1 MATTGRYL
9 YGLIRAKE
17 DADFGAIGLDHD
29 GSRGQVRTVL
39 VDSVGAVVSDF
50 SPKERLL
57 PLRKNIEPHNE
68 VLKAVM
74 RTTTVAPMTFGHVVR
89 SEEEIRKTLRRHK
102 AAIGAQLDRVS
113 GAVEMGL
120 KVKWDVDSIYDY
132 IVGVDPEL
140 AALRDQ
146 IFGRSNAPTQNEKME
161 LGKLFED
168 RLNREREEQTERVL
182 ELFKGDVREAKAN
195 VPKGEKMVMDLA
207 FLVDRDAQKKFEERI
222 YQVAGAFPTEYVFDY
237 SGPWAPFHFVDLDLG
252 IGAEN

>member
-9 YGLIRAKE
+9 YGLIRTKE
-17 DADFGAIGLDHD
+17 DADFGAIGLEHD
-29 GSRGQVRTVL
+29 GSRGRVHTLL
-39 VDSVGAVVSDF
+39 VDSMAAVVSDF
-50 SPKERLL
+50 SPRERLL

-68 VLKAVM
+68 VLKTVM
-74 RTTTVAPMTFGHVVR
+74 RTTTVVPMTFGHVVR
-89 SEEEIRKTLRRHK
+89 SDEEIRKTLRRHK

-168 RLNREREEQTERVL
+168 RLNREREEQTDRVL
-182 ELFKGDVREAKAN
+182 ELFKGDARESKAN

-207 FLVDRDAQKKFEERI
+207 FLVDRDAQKRFEERI

>member
-9 YGLIRAKE
+9 YGLIRADE
-17 DADFGAIGLDHD
+17 DAEFGAIGLDHD
-29 GSRGQVRTVL
+29 GARGRVHTVR

-50 SPKERLL
+50 SPRERLL
-57 PLRKNIEPHNE
+57 PLRKNLEPHND

-74 RTTTVAPMTFGHVVR
+74 RATTVIPMTFGHVAR
-89 SEEEIRKTLRRHK
+89 SDEEIRRTLRRHK
-102 AAIGAQLDRVS
+102 AAIAAQLDRVN

-146 IFGRSNAPTQNEKME
+146 IFGRSTAPTQNEKME

-168 RLNREREEQTERVL
+168 RLNREREDQTARVL
-182 ELFKGDVREAKAN
+182 EMFKPSVREVAVN
-195 VPKGEKMVMDLA
+195 VPKGEKMVMDVA
-207 FLVDRDAQKKFEERI
+207 FLVDRDAQKAFEERV
-222 YQVAGAFPTEYVFDY
+222 YQVAGAFPAEYVFDY
-237 SGPWAPFHFVDLDLG
+237 SGPWAPFHFVNLDLG
-252 IGAEN
+252 LDAEN

>member
-1 MATTGRYL
+1 
-9 YGLIRAKE
+9 
-17 DADFGAIGLDHD
+17 
-29 GSRGQVRTVL
+29 
-39 VDSVGAVVSDF
+39 
-50 SPKERLL
+50 
-57 PLRKNIEPHNE
+57 
-68 VLKAVM
+68 
-74 RTTTVAPMTFGHVVR
+74 MTFGHVVR